1 VVTPEK
7 DSEFAQRRAMRTVR
21 AQKPAFSFQP
31 PPAFATAEA
40 DRCVIS
46 YGKGRLRCFRM
57 ILESQDGARAMFSVA
72 SVITVEKMRLDFA
85 QIVQRDWLTAQRA
98 D

>member
-1 VVTPEK
+1 LHPY
-7 DSEFAQRRAMRTVR
+7 S
-21 AQKPAFSFQP
+21 QP
-31 PPAFATAEA
+31 RDIDDPAFATAEA
-40 DRCVIS
+40 DRSVIS
-46 YGKGRLRCFRM
+46 YGKGCLRCFRM

>member
-1 VVTPEK
+1 
-7 DSEFAQRRAMRTVR
+7 
-21 AQKPAFSFQP
+21 
-31 PPAFATAEA
+31 
-40 DRCVIS
+40 
-46 YGKGRLRCFRM
+46 M